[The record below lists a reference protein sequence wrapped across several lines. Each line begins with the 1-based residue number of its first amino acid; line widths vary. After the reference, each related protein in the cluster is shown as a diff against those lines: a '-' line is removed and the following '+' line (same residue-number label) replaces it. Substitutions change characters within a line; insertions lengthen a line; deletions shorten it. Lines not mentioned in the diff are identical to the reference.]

1 MEENDGRIQ
10 QHPPAVDLTWSSSKS
25 SSSSGGTNLGR
36 DIHWTVAHG
45 RIRRDASIK
54 LGGGLDSWNDEE
66 EVTLYCSNFLVN
78 STVALECGQYLVGNF
93 IMKAIQICVEGSSD
107 SILFLLRFIAI
118 HCYSVVCPDV
128 SRNEDPTWA
137 QESLGL
143 LEDQCEVEATY
154 RRASDWPRNLL
165 GRPVI
170 PPVIVEALNCPN
182 RCSHQ
187 GVCLPYGCV
196 CQPGFYGSDCSLMDG
211 IKSFYFL

>member
-1 MEENDGRIQ
+1 LDISDQVRLEVDDDTINSFNLIDTPQRDSASVEENDGRIQ

-93 IMKAIQICVEGSSD
+93 IMKAIQICVEGTSD
-107 SILFLLRFIAI
+107 YVL
-118 HCYSVVCPDV
+118 
-128 SRNEDPTWA
+128 
-137 QESLGL
+137 
-143 LEDQCEVEATY
+143 
-154 RRASDWPRNLL
+154 
-165 GRPVI
+165 
-170 PPVIVEALNCPN
+170 
-182 RCSHQ
+182 
-187 GVCLPYGCV
+187 
-196 CQPGFYGSDCSLMDG
+196 
-211 IKSFYFL
+211 FYFIF